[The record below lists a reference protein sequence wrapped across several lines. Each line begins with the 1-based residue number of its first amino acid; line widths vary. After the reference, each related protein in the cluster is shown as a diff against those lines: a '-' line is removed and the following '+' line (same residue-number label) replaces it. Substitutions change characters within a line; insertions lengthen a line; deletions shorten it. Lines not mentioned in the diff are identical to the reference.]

1 MIYFVFPKC
10 QSCSTGLNQFV
21 CGLLSRWI
29 LPSGVWK
36 RQSSAMIP
44 VSWSV
49 QILCFVLQLL
59 ARGTAFCSGT
69 RTIIVFPYK
78 HWASRVVCHGYLWK
92 TLTPGEKKIDRL
104 LNLSSEQ
111 WFSNQ
116 RVNQSLR
123 LSPEIHCVLAGDQS
137 FGLWGAVSSSSRTW
151 LQTAPMRAEGHVL
164 MSRTTSSAK
173 SGKAI
178 LKSPNLTPSS
188 PWLRLDIYKNHKLNL
203 WWGTTLMQSNTHWL

>member
-10 QSCSTGLNQFV
+10 RSCSTGLNQFV

-36 RQSSAMIP
+36 RQSSAVIL

-49 QILCFVLQLL
+49 QVMCFVLQLL

-78 HWASRVVCHGYLWK
+78 HWASRIVCHGCLWK
-92 TLTPGEKKIDRL
+92 AMTPGEKRTDRL

-111 WFSNQ
+111 WYSNQ
-116 RVNQSLR
+116 RVNQSPR
-123 LSPEIHCVLAGDQS
+123 VSPEIHCILAGDQS
-137 FGLWGAVSSSSRTW
+137 FGLWGAVSSSSHTW

-164 MSRTTSSAK
+164 MNRTTSSAK

-178 LKSPNLTPSS
+178 LQSPNLTP
-188 PWLRLDIYKNHKLNL
+188 PLPGCALRALKIVN
-203 WWGTTLMQSNTHWL
+203 